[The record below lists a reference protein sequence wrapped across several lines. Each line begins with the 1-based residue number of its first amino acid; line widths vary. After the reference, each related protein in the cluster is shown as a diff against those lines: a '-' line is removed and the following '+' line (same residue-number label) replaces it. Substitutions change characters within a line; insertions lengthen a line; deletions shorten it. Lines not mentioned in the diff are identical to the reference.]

1 MFGFKKS
8 KRYQMDIK
16 TADQMLQ
23 NVFAACDT
31 TPNKVPFD
39 KIVLRN
45 KTDVRSERLLIIFTA
60 LLFILTL
67 VTPLFLP
74 KGSAFV
80 SVDSTMGRPL
90 TVVSHEMQDSAFLI
104 TFEGN
109 NLDLSSCYM
118 EASDGTVVYAV
129 SYDEETNTVT
139 FPYDK
144 KEYNIY
150 VYDVSGK
157 CIHLLLT
164 PRK

>member
-45 KTDVRSERLLIIFTA
+45 KTNVRSERLLIGITA
-60 LLFILTL
+60 FLFILTL
-67 VTPLFLP
+67 VTPLLLP
-74 KGSAFV
+74 KGNAFV

-90 TVVSHEMQDSAFLI
+90 TVVSHEMQDEAFLI

-109 NLDLSSCYM
+109 KIDITSSYM
-118 EASDGTVVYAV
+118 EANDGSVVYV
-129 SYDEETNTVT
+129 SSYDEFTNTVT

-150 VYDVSGK
+150 VYDVTGK